1 MATAEQIARG
11 VMAWADAEIAPALD
25 GIKQVFVGAG
35 LEFYIRKKL
44 PALVEGLGVAD
55 ADGSVD
61 VEMLADALRR
71 RVAKLPNG
79 LEIKIPLNPFNKA
92 DVDVFRIRADDVDKL
107 AEYIREEGK
116 R

>member
-1 MATAEQIARG
+1 
-11 VMAWADAEIAPALD
+11 MAWADAEIAPALD

>member
-25 GIKQVFVGAG
+25 GMKQVLVGAG
-35 LEFYIRKKL
+35 LEFYIRQKL
-44 PALVEGLGVAD
+44 PALVDGLGVAD
-55 ADGSVD
+55 ADGSIDVD
-61 VEMLADALRR
+61 MLADALRR

-116 R
+116 G

>member
-25 GIKQVFVGAG
+25 GMKQVLVGAG

-44 PALVEGLGVAD
+44 PGLVESLGVAD
-55 ADGSVD
+55 ADGSIDVD
-61 VEMLADALRR
+61 MLADALRR
-71 RVAKLPNG
+71 RVSKLPNG

-116 R
+116 G

>member
-11 VMAWADAEIAPALD
+11 MMAWADAEIAPALD
-25 GIKQVFVGAG
+25 GMKQVLVGAG

-44 PALVEGLGVAD
+44 PALVDGLGVAD
-55 ADGSVD
+55 ADGSIDVD
-61 VEMLADALRR
+61 MLADALRR

-116 R
+116 G